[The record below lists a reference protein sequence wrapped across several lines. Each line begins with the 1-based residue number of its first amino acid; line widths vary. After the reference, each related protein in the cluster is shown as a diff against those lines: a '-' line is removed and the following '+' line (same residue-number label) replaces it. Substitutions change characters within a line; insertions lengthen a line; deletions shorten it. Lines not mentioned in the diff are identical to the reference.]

1 MRLQSAQHLGS
12 AYMRSWDNWETIASK
27 YKASLS
33 LSQGLSLGEWREM
46 EEKGI
51 EEGKRLDLSFFICA
65 IPESC
70 TRVFS

>member
-12 AYMRSWDNWETIASK
+12 ALMRSWDNWEAIASK

-46 EEKGI
+46 EEKGDRRR
-51 EEGKRLDLSFFICA
+51 KA
-65 IPESC
+65 
-70 TRVFS
+70 TRSLFL